1 MKKIREIIRLAETS
15 GLSQRQIANAANV
28 SRPVVSKTLQQ
39 FKASGLSRQEIK
51 ELSDS
56 VLNDLLTEQKKLES
70 KSDALKMN
78 FPEYAKELKKKGV
91 TLNLLWE
98 EYLEKVPDGLQYTQ
112 FCWHYQ
118 QWRKHE
124 KLSMHIDHKA
134 GDKCLLIIQAI
145 EWKLLILKQEKQF
158 QQKYLSQYSRPV
170 N

>member
-15 GLSQRQIANAANV
+15 DLSQRQIANAINV

-39 FKASGLSRQEIK
+39 FKASGLSLEEIK
-51 ELSDS
+51 KTSDS
-56 VLNDLLTEQKKLES
+56 LLNDLLSEQKNTDS
-70 KSDALKMN
+70 KSDDLKKN
-78 FPEYAKELKKKGV
+78 FPDFTIELKRKGV

-98 EYLEKVPDGLQYTQ
+98 EYLQEVPDGLQYTQ

-134 GDKCLLIIQAI
+134 GDKM
-145 EWKLLILKQEKQF
+145 F
-158 QQKYLSQYSRPV
+158 VDYTGHRM
-170 N
+170 